1 MKHCVIFGAGAPPLG
16 PVALPENALLIAA
29 DGGLVTMRKLGL
41 TPDLFVGD
49 RDSLRVPVPE
59 GVESVLLPVKKDVTD
74 MDAAATAGLERG
86 CRAFTLYGGMGGR
99 LDHTLANISLLA
111 RLSKQGCEA
120 AMTDGRTTVYAL
132 TNGSLTL
139 PARKTGDAAVFSF
152 TEKSE
157 GVTIEGLLYPLENG
171 TLTADFALGVSNSF
185 CGNAAKISL
194 ESGTLIVV
202 PRLPEKK
209 KKKNCGAPP

>member
-1 MKHCVIFGAGAPPLG
+1 MKHCVIFGAGDPPQG
-16 PVALPENALLIAA
+16 PVTLPANALLIAA
-29 DGGLVTMRKLGL
+29 DGGLLTMQKLGL

-49 RDSLRVPVPE
+49 RDSLSIPVPA

-74 MDAAATAGLERG
+74 MDAAAKAGLERG

-99 LDHTLANISLLA
+99 LDHTLANITLLA
-111 RLSKQGCEA
+111 RLSKQGCA
-120 AMTDGRTTVYAL
+120 AVMTDGVTAVYAL
-132 TNGSLTL
+132 TNGTLTL

-185 CGNAAKISL
+185 CGKAARISVK
-194 ESGTLIVV
+194 SGTLIVV
-202 PRLPEKK
+202 TRLPAEKEE
-209 KKKNCGAPP
+209 